1 MGCSHWQETAAAT
14 AHAQVVRDTKVHFVA
29 VTALA
34 WPWVPRLEPKRQRC
48 LSLCESGSQSLTSF
62 FFFFLSH
69 KTNLYLKS
77 SAVIIRGGSS
87 SAHSKALFDIN
98 EVISTVT
105 DSKEVEDVQM
115 LPYG

>member
-1 MGCSHWQETAAAT
+1 M
-14 AHAQVVRDTKVHFVA
+14 
-29 VTALA
+29 
-34 WPWVPRLEPKRQRC
+34 
-48 LSLCESGSQSLTSF
+48 
-62 FFFFLSH
+62 
-69 KTNLYLKS
+69 
-77 SAVIIRGGSS
+77 IIHGGGS